1 MRACIVTVLL
11 LAATAFADDYPKP
24 AAFVN
29 DFANQLPASNVQ
41 ALETKV
47 RAYERTTGNE
57 LAVAIVPSLN
67 GMLVDDY
74 ARGLFHAWGVG
85 KPGVNN
91 GVLFVWAPHE
101 RRIRIE
107 VGTGLTGVLTDTSA
121 GLILQRVRDL
131 IRGGRYAA
139 GVNAA
144 VDGVIQVLGTSPAAG
159 SAAPG
164 TRNFVERNSP
174 EELERQRQAEAQRQQ
189 EEAQRQREE
198 EAARAASQRGQLI
211 NYGLAAVLVVGL
223 YMMYRRWRAASW
235 QKELPGE
242 LAKADRALAEADR
255 TKAQAQAALADLRK
269 EAPEE
274 ICQRFDAAL
283 GSSPDELGRQR
294 SDLERLRSSPHA
306 RYGQLKAVH
315 NALRLW
321 RRRMAMTVKSFNAVP
336 GTLEMFRAQREQAQ
350 GMLESL
356 PSRLTRMQA
365 AGAPGS
371 SDGLLQAA
379 AATYSQALKASQEQP
394 ANWLLVY
401 DLLADVAACLD
412 RIEYPAMRTPYA
424 PVRCWYGGMQSPA
437 ADAMALLWA
446 SQAAAS
452 SGGVSFGGGS
462 SGDDST
468 GFFSGG
474 DSGGSSG
481 GGDSGGFGG
490 GDSGG
495 GGASSDY

>member
-1 MRACIVTVLL
+1 
-11 LAATAFADDYPKP
+11 
-24 AAFVN
+24 
-29 DFANQLPASNVQ
+29 
-41 ALETKV
+41 
-47 RAYERTTGNE
+47 
-57 LAVAIVPSLN
+57 
-67 GMLVDDY
+67 
-74 ARGLFHAWGVG
+74 
-85 KPGVNN
+85 
-91 GVLFVWAPHE
+91 
-101 RRIRIE
+101 
-107 VGTGLTGVLTDTSA
+107 
-121 GLILQRVRDL
+121 
-131 IRGGRYAA
+131 
-139 GVNAA
+139 
-144 VDGVIQVLGTSPAAG
+144 
-159 SAAPG
+159 
-164 TRNFVERNSP
+164 
-174 EELERQRQAEAQRQQ
+174 
-189 EEAQRQREE
+189 
-198 EAARAASQRGQLI
+198 
-211 NYGLAAVLVVGL
+211 
-223 YMMYRRWRAASW
+223 
-235 QKELPGE
+235 

-306 RYGQLKAVH
+306 RYRQLKAVH

-424 PVRCWYGGMQSPA
+424 PVRCWYGGIQSPA
-437 ADAMALLWA
+437 ADALALMWA
-446 SQAAAS
+446 SQAAS